1 MSDQRLRELERLWR
15 ESGSPEAEAD
25 VLRERARAGMLSE
38 DRLRLAAF
46 LGHEAARLAAQ
57 DPPTPPEPA
66 EERWFLWGQEL
77 ARLDE
82 QATVRCAVAIA
93 RHVLPRLAENDFA
106 DDMARDCLG
115 CAERWALD
123 PGDPGL
129 EHDARAAMALR
140 DEDGEEYGFPTPD
153 ARHALAAARMAA
165 SAAGGRREGSATA
178 QALIAGQAL
187 LGTAQA
193 VLAVVRGEVAPW
205 ALGYADPVAERVA
218 DEQEAT

>member
-153 ARHALAAARMAA
+153 ARHALAAPPEAGARARPRP
-165 SAAGGRREGSATA
+165 RR
-178 QALIAGQAL
+178 
-187 LGTAQA
+187 
-193 VLAVVRGEVAPW
+193 
-205 ALGYADPVAERVA
+205 
-218 DEQEAT
+218 